1 MGRDQREPDAGQ
13 FEWVNVWASASG
25 ATTDVTPTQEPAQP
39 LARESEPVAAPERA
53 PTAAARF
60 VAASRAFGK
69 AAVKR
74 AAQPAPQ
81 LRVPLPVTASPIGAV
96 LPDQLMRDI
105 AEIERARD
113 ALAAGPF
120 SMRRLRTF
128 MVVPA
133 RTTESVPLA
142 IGGVLALVMLT
153 MFGAAAAVTKFGR

>member
-25 ATTDVTPTQEPAQP
+25 ATTDAAPAEAPAQSRDAAP
-39 LARESEPVAAPERA
+39 ASAPERVT
-53 PTAAARF
+53 TAAGRF

-69 AAVKR
+69 ATAKPKP
-74 AAQPAPQ
+74 QPEPQ
-81 LRVPLPVTASPIGAV
+81 LRVPLPLTAAPVGAV

-113 ALAAGPF
+113 ALAGGPF
-120 SMRRLRTF
+120 SVRRLRTF